1 MVIGSCS
8 GREAS
13 LASIDL
19 PLIFHPATTG
29 ALWSFT
35 PIGAG

>member
-1 MVIGSCS
+1 MTNRVI
-8 GREAS
+8 AQVK
-13 LASIDL
+13 LADSDL